1 MFLASAN
8 TSLVQC
14 EAIQKVFRESD
25 CFRHIQHRIRIRGL
39 VPLIRGQPS
48 LRARSAAG
56 SPETEALLHHHQNL
70 QIGADELA
78 NVTKHSPLYQ
88 LAFRLFPLDCLAFC
102 GNPRRYFPF
111 YKDHNI
117 NRSASS
123 NFYFSSRVSTM
134 ASILSHLSPVPT
146 FPAYT
151 GPYKVGTQD
160 VEIPIPELSS
170 PSLAPDPSISTV
182 SFRISYPC
190 EPVRHAQP
198 AYWLPSPQTQVFRA
212 YARFMGAS
220 PRLAAFL
227 S

>member
-1 MFLASAN
+1 MNRAAVCCSELGKTVRPSSIYNAVN
-8 TSLVQC
+8 TRLNHW
-14 EAIQKVFRESD
+14 
-25 CFRHIQHRIRIRGL
+25 RHLQPLCRNFSTNIDGTDRSGIEKLHVSYLGQH
-39 VPLIRGQPS
+39 
-48 LRARSAAG
+48 
-56 SPETEALLHHHQNL
+56 
-70 QIGADELA
+70 
-78 NVTKHSPLYQ
+78 YQ

-102 GNPRRYFPF
+102 GNPRPYFPF

-134 ASILSHLSPVPT
+134 ASFLSHLSPVPT

-190 EPVRHAQP
+190 EPGRHAKP
-198 AYWLPSPQTQVFRA
+198 VYWLPSPQTQVFRA
-212 YARFMGAS
+212 YARFMSAS

>member
-1 MFLASAN
+1 M
-8 TSLVQC
+8 
-14 EAIQKVFRESD
+14 
-25 CFRHIQHRIRIRGL
+25 
-39 VPLIRGQPS
+39 PLIRGQPS

-56 SPETEALLHHHQNL
+56 SPETEALLLYVVHHQNL
-70 QIGADELA
+70 QIGAGELA
-78 NVTKHSPLYQ
+78 NVTKHSPLLYQ
-88 LAFRLFPLDCLAFC
+88 LAFRLFPLDCLAFY
-102 GNPRRYFPF
+102 GNPRHYFPF

-134 ASILSHLSPVPT
+134 ASFLSHLSPVPT

-190 EPVRHAQP
+190 EPGRHAKP
-198 AYWLPSPQTQVFRA
+198 VYWLPSPQTQVFRA
-212 YARFMGAS
+212 YARFMSAS

>member
-1 MFLASAN
+1 
-8 TSLVQC
+8 
-14 EAIQKVFRESD
+14 
-25 CFRHIQHRIRIRGL
+25 

-56 SPETEALLHHHQNL
+56 SPETEALLLYVVHHQNL
-70 QIGADELA
+70 QIGAGELA
-78 NVTKHSPLYQ
+78 NVTKHSSLLYQ

-102 GNPRRYFPF
+102 GNPRPYFPF

-134 ASILSHLSPVPT
+134 ASFLSHLSPVPT

-190 EPVRHAQP
+190 EPGRHAKP
-198 AYWLPSPQTQVFRA
+198 VYWLPSPQTQVFRA
-212 YARFMGAS
+212 YARFMSAS

>member
-1 MFLASAN
+1 M
-8 TSLVQC
+8 
-14 EAIQKVFRESD
+14 
-25 CFRHIQHRIRIRGL
+25 
-39 VPLIRGQPS
+39 PLIRGQPS

-56 SPETEALLHHHQNL
+56 SPETEALLLYVVHHQNL
-70 QIGADELA
+70 QIGAGELA
-78 NVTKHSPLYQ
+78 NVTKHSSLLYQ

-102 GNPRRYFPF
+102 GNPRPYFPF

-134 ASILSHLSPVPT
+134 ASFLSHLSPVPT

-190 EPVRHAQP
+190 EPGRHAKP
-198 AYWLPSPQTQVFRA
+198 VYWLPSPQTQVFRA
-212 YARFMGAS
+212 YARFMSAS